1 MCLVFFV
8 FFGGGVGLVF
18 FLLGIREKHALGKDK
33 IVLKVLDDFKGRNKD
48 STKINVLGKWW

>member
-1 MCLVFFV
+1 MWGFLCFFL
-8 FFGGGVGLVF
+8 GGGWFGF